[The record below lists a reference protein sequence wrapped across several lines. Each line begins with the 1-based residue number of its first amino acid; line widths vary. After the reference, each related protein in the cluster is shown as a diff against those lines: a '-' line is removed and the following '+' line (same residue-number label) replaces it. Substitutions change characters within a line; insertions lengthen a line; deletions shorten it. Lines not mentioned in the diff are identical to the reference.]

1 MAAPIKAPPDR
12 VEDLIRRPREA
23 GKDECFS
30 ALVVRYR
37 DRVFRLVVSILG
49 PGGAAEAE
57 DVTQEIFVLVHQK
70 VHTFRSESRFSTWLY
85 RLAYRRTVDY
95 RRQARFRLPH
105 TGTEVLYALP
115 SRGLSSL
122 EQMLDGERSVQLV
135 AAVDALG
142 EPHRSAVYL
151 HYWLGE
157 SVDSMAELLQVR
169 PGTVKSYLHRARKR
183 LARLLQEG

>member
-1 MAAPIKAPPDR
+1 MR
-12 VEDLIRRPREA
+12 
-23 GKDECFS
+23 
-30 ALVVRYR
+30 
-37 DRVFRLVVSILG
+37 
-49 PGGAAEAE
+49 
-57 DVTQEIFVLVHQK
+57 VHQK
-70 VHTFRSESRFSTWLY
+70 VHLSASRAASPPGSTD
-85 RLAYRRTVDY
+85 LAYRRTVDY